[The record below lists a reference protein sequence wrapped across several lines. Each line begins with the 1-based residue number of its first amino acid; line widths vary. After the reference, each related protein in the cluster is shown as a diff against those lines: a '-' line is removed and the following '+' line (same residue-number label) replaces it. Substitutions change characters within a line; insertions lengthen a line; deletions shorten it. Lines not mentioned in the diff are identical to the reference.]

1 MSTIGKR
8 TIFVG
13 PADDANHKPL
23 TFEGI
28 AGGAIR
34 PGALLVVV
42 SNALL
47 ENGEASTVF
56 GTQVLLADKDELR
69 TRSVDDSLVSGDQVQ
84 AFRPR
89 SGEFFNVLV
98 ASGQTPEQGLALT
111 SNGDGTLK
119 AAATDGTDV
128 IVAYCD
134 EKVPT
139 LAENTLIRVYFA

>member
-34 PGALLVVV
+34 PGTLVVV
-42 SNALL
+42 IAGDIL

-56 GTQVLLADKDELR
+56 GTPTLIADKDELR
-69 TRSVDDSLVSGDQVQ
+69 TRSVDDALVSGDQVQ

-98 ASGQTPEQGLALT
+98 ASGQVPAQGLALA

-119 AAATDGTDV
+119 AAATDGSDA

-134 EKVPT
+134 ETVPV
-139 LAENTLIRVYFA
+139 LADDTLIRVYFA